1 MEENHLEKI
10 AKEVPSSQLANPDTE
25 ETKLNLEEFESFIK
39 VFGYDNFNYFN
50 EGKVYQKNKELNLV
64 TSILK
69 LFNEEIKSIDA
80 QTDVKNLSL
89 LKINK
94 KLIVENIHNLNNLL
108 NSLDLK
114 EEKILYKLLGTMIQ
128 YLYELRERK

>member
-1 MEENHLEKI
+1 MEQNQLEKI
-10 AKEVPSSQLANPDTE
+10 AKEVPATKLGDPKLE
-25 ETKLNLEEFESFIK
+25 ESKLNLEEFESFIK
-39 VFGYDNFNYFN
+39 VFGYDNFNSFN
-50 EGKVYQKNKELNLV
+50 EGKVYQKNKELNLI
-64 TSILK
+64 TSIFK

-80 QTDVKNLSL
+80 KTDVKNLSL

-108 NSLDLK
+108 NSLDIK

>member
-1 MEENHLEKI
+1 MEENPLEKI

-64 TSILK
+64 TSIFK

-108 NSLDLK
+108 NSLDIK

>member
-1 MEENHLEKI
+1 MEQNQLEKI
-10 AKEVPSSQLANPDTE
+10 AKEVPPTKLGDPKLE
-25 ETKLNLEEFESFIK
+25 ESKLNLEEFESFIK
-39 VFGYDNFNYFN
+39 VFGYDNFNSFN
-50 EGKVYQKNKELNLV
+50 EGKVYQKNKELNLI
-64 TSILK
+64 TSIFK

-80 QTDVKNLSL
+80 KTDVKNLSL

-108 NSLDLK
+108 NSLDIK

>member
-64 TSILK
+64 TSIFK

-108 NSLDLK
+108 NSLDIK